1 MLEEQGSLTHLIF
14 LAGPEGLRMFQ
25 ISGCILAEA
34 WSRPGIPFACQPKR
48 GVCSLPLRLEVL
60 CVAHGALLW
69 FAFSLS
75 SSPEPTDWSLSLEKL
90 LCVGRWA
97 LHSLGPAPL
106 TRGLGTPFG
115 AAKSGIFSMNPA
127 LVQNAWCR
135 RSRLGGSG
143 SSKTDCP
150 WAV

>member
-1 MLEEQGSLTHLIF
+1 MLGEQGSLKHLIF
-14 LAGPEGLRMFQ
+14 LAGPEGLRMFR
-25 ISGCILAEA
+25 ISGYILAEA
-34 WSRPGIPFACQPKR
+34 CSRPGTPFARQPKR

-60 CVAHGALLW
+60 CVARGALLW
-69 FAFSLS
+69 FVCSLS

-106 TRGLGTPFG
+106 TRGLGMTFG
-115 AAKSGIFSMNPA
+115 AARSGTFSLNPA

-135 RSRLGGSG
+135 RSRLGGAG
-143 SSKTDCP
+143 SSKTDRP